1 MVPNTPKEEALNAD
15 KHPQQDL
22 FICDV
27 ADAVL
32 KDVMQQM
39 EHPFYSLSKKPVT
52 TIREYRHGDR
62 WLKVTPSVQGLA
74 TIYDKDLLIY
84 AISQLMAK
92 RNQGEEIS
100 PRVRINSHEF
110 LIFTNRGTG
119 GKDYKALVEALERLR
134 GTTISTNII
143 TGDEEQIDV
152 FGLIEKGTVRR
163 KFGLDGRLQWVDIV
177 LSDWVFNAIAANEV
191 LTLNRDY
198 FRLSKPYERR
208 AYEIARK
215 HCGRQ
220 PEWSIG
226 LELLRKKMGATSPM
240 KKFRFFI
247 RELAES
253 DHLPDYTI
261 QLGENDQVTF
271 RNRTA
276 WWKEEADEQDRP
288 RPVFATTETYERAKK
303 FMPQG
308 EDVYAWESD
317 WIEFWRQSGCPTLK
331 SADAAFLGFCK
342 SRFVRLGGKV

>member
-1 MVPNTPKEEALNAD
+1 MVPDTPNNHLLAD

-32 KDVMQQM
+32 KDVMQEM

-52 TIREYRHGDR
+52 GIREYRHGEYWVR
-62 WLKVTPSVQGLA
+62 ITPSVQGLA

-84 AISQLMAK
+84 AISQLMAAQN
-92 RNQGEEIS
+92 RGEEIN
-100 PRVRINSHEF
+100 PRVRINCREF

-134 GTTISTNII
+134 GTTISTNVR

-152 FGLIEKGTVRR
+152 FGLIDKGTVRR
-163 KFGLDGRLQWVDIV
+163 KFGLDGRLLWLDIV
-177 LSDWVFNAIAANEV
+177 LSDWVYNAIKANEV

-198 FRLSKPYERR
+198 FRLGKPYERR

-220 PEWSIG
+220 KEWSIG

-240 KKFRFFI
+240 KKFRFFMK
-247 RELAES
+247 ELADS
-253 DHLPDYTI
+253 DHLPDYTVE
-261 QLGENDQVTF
+261 LNDNDQAVF
-271 RNRTA
+271 RNREV
-276 WWKEEADEQDRP
+276 WWKVENDPQP
-288 RPVFATTETYERAKK
+288 RPILSTSAYERAKK
-303 FMPQG
+303 YVGQ
-308 EDVYAWESD
+308 DSVYALEQE
-317 WIEFWRQSGCPTLK
+317 WIEFWRGSGCPTLK
-331 SADAAFLGFCK
+331 SADGAFIGFCK
-342 SRFVRLGGKV
+342 SRFVNHKTG